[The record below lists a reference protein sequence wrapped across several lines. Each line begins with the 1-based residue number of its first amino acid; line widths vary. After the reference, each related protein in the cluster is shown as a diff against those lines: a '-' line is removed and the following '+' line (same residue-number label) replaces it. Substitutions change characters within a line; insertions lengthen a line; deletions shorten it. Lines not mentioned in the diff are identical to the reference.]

1 MKNTYERVEMTVVAV
16 ASEDIITTTSGP
28 AADPDSAIT
37 LPNDNLNP

>member
-16 ASEDIITTTSGP
+16 ASEDIITTSGP